1 MDKQNAGSS
10 GEALNNNEIG
20 KMRIRLMRKDDL
32 QIVPPSGKTL
42 RAPDSF
48 QRALMPVI
56 LPSNVKLISL
66 AVDTTG
72 TFILY
77 FYYT

>member
-1 MDKQNAGSS
+1 
-10 GEALNNNEIG
+10 
-20 KMRIRLMRKDDL
+20 MRKDDL
-32 QIVPPSGKTL
+32 VIVPSSGKTL

-56 LPSNVKLISL
+56 LPSNVKLISM

-72 TFILY
+72 AFISFL
-77 FYYT
+77 FFFF